1 MRRVGKV
8 QAIYSILKKAQPV
21 KKFSPLLA
29 LSVATLLLT
38 GCVSNADPA
47 AEVTS
52 SESSASPTATSS
64 TSPTPTAEDSPS
76 PAETT
81 GAPESASPAPSAEP
95 STAPAPEPTGNAP
108 TVPEPTEAPITET
121 SEPPIPGLSGSYDD
135 LELVSTWDG
144 LRVVRHVGTTWNV
157 VGSGYAPGAEI
168 QMSFGPSQTDSSLI
182 GYPVVYADANGNY
195 TFQISLAP
203 DLATGDYG
211 LMAIPTGLGS
221 AESEAAKRFAI
232 IEVVSTWAP

>member
-1 MRRVGKV
+1 M
-8 QAIYSILKKAQPV
+8 

-29 LSVATLLLT
+29 LPIAALLLA
-38 GCVSNADPA
+38 GCVSNTEPS

-52 SESSASPTATSS
+52 SESSASPATTSS
-64 TSPTPTAEDSPS
+64 ATPTPTAEGSSS
-76 PAETT
+76 PAETPD
-81 GAPESASPAPSAEP
+81 APESAGPVPGAEP
-95 STAPAPEPTGNAP
+95 STAPAPEPTEDATNVTA
-108 TVPEPTEAPITET
+108 PTEAPITET

-168 QMSFGPSQTDSSLI
+168 QMNFGPAQTDSSLI
-182 GYPVVYADANGNY
+182 GYPLVYADANGNY

-203 DLATGDYG
+203 DLAPGDYG
-211 LMAIPTGLGS
+211 LMAIPTGLGFE
-221 AESEAAKRFAI
+221 ESEAAKRFAL